1 MIAFSTKGISQ
12 QYIAP
17 SGQAV
22 NEDVYISKCLVRLE
36 KFIEKHHKNDNIVF
50 WPDLASSHY
59 SRKCEAGVFKR
70 FFLLIFKSVFLS
82 SGNRGIGCWC
92 WVVLEGWVYNL
103 VRMPLGSV

>member
-1 MIAFSTKGISQ
+1 MSNTDISGNAGFYSSDINAPSNDVRLKRKDKFEPKLLVWVEFSTKGISQ

-50 WPDLASSHY
+50 LPDLASSHY
-59 SRKCEAGVFKR
+59 
-70 FFLLIFKSVFLS
+70 
-82 SGNRGIGCWC
+82 
-92 WVVLEGWVYNL
+92 
-103 VRMPLGSV
+103 